1 LGFFGRKPTQKNG
14 ESSGVGYVITSLV
27 SDGHRE
33 KDIIEDYSIG
43 KLEMYMKHTS
53 ARRLERIRSDVISAF
68 YGARAE
74 SKDVQNYLRELDMN
88 SKEILL
94 EE

>member
-1 LGFFGRKPTQKNG
+1 MI
-14 ESSGVGYVITSLV
+14 SSLV
-27 SDGHRE
+27 ADGHRE
-33 KDIIEDYSIG
+33 KEIIEEYSIG

-53 ARRLERIRSDVISAF
+53 ARRLEKIRSDIISAF
-68 YGARAE
+68 YGSRVE
-74 SKDVQNYLRELDMN
+74 GKDVQNYLRELDMN